1 MKLFK
6 DETKT
11 IKKTYTSNRGKD
23 ENRNGHHNM
32 ELRT

>member
-11 IKKTYTSNRGKD
+11 IKKNIIISIAYFI
-23 ENRNGHHNM
+23 EWYPFHQF
-32 ELRT
+32 